1 MVVSAVWE
9 RREVDGAGGLRSWAR
24 EVYGQPVSIG
34 GPELLLD
41 AEASSSSIEIVAG
54 DIVALSP
61 LQLFWRRFRRDRV
74 AMVSAVVILVVVL
87 LALLAPLVVHILGL
101 PDPQQQNPNLLNA
114 FGGATGPSGRDP
126 LGVDSLGE
134 DTLSR
139 IIYGVRVSMLI
150 GVTGTALAS
159 LVGTLVGLAAGFFG
173 GWLDTLLMR
182 IVDVFLAFPV
192 IVLGLGIADACSI
205 QGCLQIGGHS
215 LITPGIVTVIFIITI
230 SSFTYIARIV
240 RGQVLSLREKEFV
253 EASRSLGASNWRIL
267 FKEILPNVTTPLIVY
282 SSLLIPVNILLE
294 ASLAF
299 LGVGVKPPTP
309 DLGQMISAAGGDLLN
324 GAPAWWNMVFPGVA
338 LLIIVLAF
346 NLLGDGLLD
355 ALNPK
360 GDR

>member
-1 MVVSAVWE
+1 ML
-9 RREVDGAGGLRSWAR
+9 GAAEGEQSS
-24 EVYGQPVSIG
+24 V
-34 GPELLLD
+34 EL
-41 AEASSSSIEIVAG
+41 APG

-61 LQLFWRRFRRDRV
+61 RQLFWRRFRSDRV
-74 AMVSAVVILVVVL
+74 ALGSALVIVVVVL
-87 LALLAPLVVHILGL
+87 VAIFAPIVVHILGL
-101 PDPQQQNPNLLNA
+101 PGPEQQNTNLLGA
-114 FGGATGPSGRDP
+114 FGQATGPTGRDP

-139 IIYGVRVSMLI
+139 IIYGIRVSMLI
-150 GVTGTALAS
+150 GVSGTALAA
-159 LVGTLVGLAAGFFG
+159 LVGTVVGLAAGFFG

-182 IVDVFLAFPV
+182 TVDVFLAFPV

-205 QGCLQIGGHS
+205 NGCLQIAGHS
-215 LITPGIVTVIFIITI
+215 VITPGIVTVIFIITI

-253 EASRSLGASNWRIL
+253 EAAHSLGASNRRIL
-267 FKEILPNVTTPLIVY
+267 FREILPNVTTPLIVY

-294 ASLAF
+294 AALAF

-309 DLGQMISAAGGDLLN
+309 DLGAMISAAGGDLLN
-324 GAPAWWNMVFPGVA
+324 GNPAWWNMIFPGVA

-355 ALNPK
+355 ALNPR

>member
-1 MVVSAVWE
+1 MLEA
-9 RREVDGAGGLRSWAR
+9 GA
-24 EVYGQPVSIG
+24 
-34 GPELLLD
+34 
-41 AEASSSSIEIVAG
+41 SSIEVVSD
-54 DIVALSP
+54 DIVARSP
-61 LQLFWRRFRRDRV
+61 RQIFWRRLRSDRV
-74 AMVSAVVILVVVL
+74 AMGSAVVIFLVVL
-87 LALLAPLVVHILGL
+87 IAILAPLVVRILGL
-101 PDPQQQNPNLLNA
+101 PGPEQQNPNILNA
-114 FGGATGPSGRDP
+114 FGGATGPTGRDP

-134 DTLSR
+134 DTLAR
-139 IIYGVRVSMLI
+139 IIYGIRVSMLI
-150 GVTGTALAS
+150 GVTGTVLAA

-192 IVLGLGIADACSI
+192 IVLGLGVADACSV
-205 QGCLQIGGHS
+205 QGCLKIAGHS
-215 LITPGIVTVIFIITI
+215 LISPGIVTVIFIITI

-253 EASRSLGASNWRIL
+253 EAARSLGASNRRIL
-267 FKEILPNVTTPLIVY
+267 FREILPNVTTPLIVY

-294 ASLAF
+294 AALAF
-299 LGVGVKPPTP
+299 LGVGVKAPTP
-309 DLGQMISAAGGDLLN
+309 DLGEMISAAGGDLLN
-324 GAPAWWNMVFPGVA
+324 GAPAWWNMIFPGAA

>member
-1 MVVSAVWE
+1 VSTSGADLLLE
-9 RREVDGAGGLRSWAR
+9 AGGSAD
-24 EVYGQPVSIG
+24 VVVVPG
-34 GPELLLD
+34 
-41 AEASSSSIEIVAG
+41 EIT
-54 DIVALSP
+54 ALSP
-61 LQLFWRRFRRDRV
+61 RQLFWRRFRADRV
-74 AMVSAVVILVVVL
+74 AIGSSVVILIVVFI
-87 LALLAPLVVHILGL
+87 AIFAPVIVHVFGL
-101 PDPQQQNPNLLNA
+101 PGSEQQDPNVLNA

-139 IIYGVRVSMLI
+139 ILYGIRVSMLI
-150 GVTGTALAS
+150 GVTGTVLAA
-159 LVGTLVGLAAGFFG
+159 LVGTVIGLIAGFYG
-173 GWLDTLLMR
+173 GWVDTLLMR

-205 QGCLQIGGHS
+205 AGCAKIAGHS

-253 EASRSLGASNWRIL
+253 DASRSLGASNRRIL
-267 FKEILPNVTTPLIVY
+267 FTEILPNVMTPLIVY

-294 ASLAF
+294 AGLAF
-299 LGVGVKPPTP
+299 LGVGVKAPTA
-309 DLGQMISAAGGDLLN
+309 DLGAMISAAGGDLLN
-324 GAPAWWNMVFPGVA
+324 SNPAWWNMVFPGAA

>member
-1 MVVSAVWE
+1 M
-9 RREVDGAGGLRSWAR
+9 
-24 EVYGQPVSIG
+24 SIG
-34 GPELLLD
+34 TSEALLEGAATPHAVD
-41 AEASSSSIEIVAG
+41 VVPGDVVAR
-54 DIVALSP
+54 SP
-61 LQLFWRRFRRDRV
+61 RQLFWRRFRADRV
-74 AMVSAVVILVVVL
+74 AMGSAVIILLVVL
-87 LALLAPLVVHILGL
+87 ISILAPVVVHLFGL
-101 PDPQQQNPNLLNA
+101 PNPEQQNPDLLNA
-114 FGGATGPSGRDP
+114 FGGATGPSGHDP

-150 GVTGTALAS
+150 GVSGTALAA
-159 LVGTLVGLAAGFFG
+159 LVGTVVGLAAGFFG
-173 GWLDTLLMR
+173 RWVDTVLMR

-192 IVLGLGIADACSI
+192 IVLGLGVADACSI
-205 QGCLQIGGHS
+205 QGCFQIAGHS

-240 RGQVLSLREKEFV
+240 RGQVLSLREKEFI
-253 EASRSLGASNWRIL
+253 EASRSLGASNRRIL
-267 FKEILPNVTTPLIVY
+267 FREILPNVTTPLIVY

-294 ASLAF
+294 AALAF

-324 GAPAWWNMVFPGVA
+324 GTPAWWNMVFPGAA

>member
-1 MVVSAVWE
+1 M
-9 RREVDGAGGLRSWAR
+9 
-24 EVYGQPVSIG
+24 SIG
-34 GPELLLD
+34 GSEILIEGPDLAPEV
-41 AEASSSSIEIVAG
+41 EALPGEITAR
-54 DIVALSP
+54 SP
-61 LQLFWRRFRRDRV
+61 RELFWRRFRADRV
-74 AMVSAVVILVVVL
+74 AMASAAVILLVVLIAIFAPVVVHL
-87 LALLAPLVVHILGL
+87 LGL
-101 PDPQQQNPNLLNA
+101 PNPETQNSNLLNA
-114 FGGATGPSGRDP
+114 FGNPTGPSAHDP
-126 LGVDSLGE
+126 FGVYGVGQ
-134 DTLSR
+134 DTMSG
-139 IIYGVRVSMLI
+139 IIYGIRVSMLI
-150 GVTGTALAS
+150 GVSGTALAA
-159 LVGTLVGLAAGFFG
+159 LVGTIVGLAAGFFG

-182 IVDVFLAFPV
+182 MVDVFLAFPV

-205 QGCLQIGGHS
+205 QGCFQVAGHS
-215 LITPGIVTVIFIITI
+215 LITPGIVTVVFIITI

-253 EASRSLGASNWRIL
+253 EAAHSVGASNRRIL

-294 ASLAF
+294 AALAF

-309 DLGQMISAAGGDLLN
+309 DLGQMISAAGGDLLGGN
-324 GAPAWWNMVFPGVA
+324 PAWWNMIFPGVA

>member
-1 MVVSAVWE
+1 M
-9 RREVDGAGGLRSWAR
+9 
-24 EVYGQPVSIG
+24 SIG
-34 GPELLLD
+34 GPELLLEEGAD
-41 AEASSSSIEIVAG
+41 LLEVVGEVGDVA
-54 DIVALSP
+54 ALSP
-61 LQLFWRRFRRDRV
+61 LQLFWRRFRADRV
-74 AMVSAVVILVVVL
+74 AMVSAAVILVIVII
-87 LALLAPLVVHILGL
+87 ALFAPLIVKLFGL
-101 PDPQQQNPNLLNA
+101 PAPEQQNANLLNL
-114 FGGATGPSGRDP
+114 FGGATGPTARDP

-139 IIYGVRVSMLI
+139 ILYGIRVSMLI
-150 GVTGTALAS
+150 GVTGTVLAALF
-159 LVGTLVGLAAGFFG
+159 GTVVGLAAGFYG
-173 GWLDTLLMR
+173 RWLDTLLMR

-192 IVLGLGIADACSI
+192 IVLGLGIADACSV
-205 QGCLQIGGHS
+205 QGCASIAGHA

-253 EASRSLGASNWRIL
+253 DAARSLGASNNRIL
-267 FKEILPNVTTPLIVY
+267 FREILPNVMTSLIVY
-282 SSLLIPVNILLE
+282 SSLLIPVNILFE
-294 ASLAF
+294 AALAF

-309 DLGQMISAAGGDLLN
+309 DLGEMISAAGGDLLN
-324 GAPAWWNMVFPGVA
+324 GTPAWWNMIFPGAA

>member
-1 MVVSAVWE
+1 MSTGAPDILLGAEDTPSPSSVELATG
-9 RREVDGAGGLRSWAR
+9 EV
-24 EVYGQPVSIG
+24 
-34 GPELLLD
+34 
-41 AEASSSSIEIVAG
+41 
-54 DIVALSP
+54 VALSP
-61 LQLFWRRFRRDRV
+61 RALFWRRFRTDRV
-74 AMVSAVVILVVVL
+74 ALVSAVVILVIVL
-87 LALLAPLVVHILGL
+87 LAILAPVVVNLLGL
-101 PDPQQQNPNLLNA
+101 PGPETQDTNLLNA
-114 FGGATGPSGRDP
+114 FGGATGPSAHDP

-139 IIYGVRVSMLI
+139 IIYGIRVSMLI
-150 GVTGTALAS
+150 GVTGTALAA

-205 QGCLQIGGHS
+205 QGCLQVAGHS
-215 LITPGIVTVIFIITI
+215 LISPGIVTVIFIITI

-240 RGQVLSLREKEFV
+240 RGQVLSLREKEFI
-253 EASRSLGASNWRIL
+253 EAANSLGASNRRIL

-294 ASLAF
+294 AALAF

-309 DLGQMISAAGGDLLN
+309 DLGAMISAAGGNLLN
-324 GAPAWWNMVFPGVA
+324 GNPDWWNMVFPGIA
-338 LLIIVLAF
+338 LLIMVLAF

>member
-1 MVVSAVWE
+1 LWYPRSPEGGFEAASGNIEPVMSISGADLLAETEGLIQDVEVVPGEITARSP
-9 RREVDGAGGLRSWAR
+9 RE
-24 EVYGQPVSIG
+24 
-34 GPELLLD
+34 
-41 AEASSSSIEIVAG
+41 
-54 DIVALSP
+54 
-61 LQLFWRRFRRDRV
+61 LFWRRFRADRV
-74 AMVSAVVILVVVL
+74 AMISAVVILLVVLIAILAPVVVHL
-87 LALLAPLVVHILGL
+87 LGL
-101 PDPQQQNPNLLNA
+101 PNPEQQNTNLTNA

-126 LGVDSLGE
+126 LGIDSLGE

-150 GVTGTALAS
+150 GVAGTALAA
-159 LVGTLVGLAAGFFG
+159 LVGTIVGLAAGFFG
-173 GWLDTLLMR
+173 RWLDTLLMR

-205 QGCLQIGGHS
+205 QGCLQISGHS

-253 EASRSLGASNWRIL
+253 EAAHSLGASNRRIV
-267 FKEILPNVTTPLIVY
+267 FREILPNVTTPLIVY

-294 ASLAF
+294 AALAF
-299 LGVGVKPPTP
+299 LGVGVKPPTA

-324 GAPAWWNMVFPGVA
+324 GNPAWWNMIFPGIA

>member
-1 MVVSAVWE
+1 M
-9 RREVDGAGGLRSWAR
+9 
-24 EVYGQPVSIG
+24 
-34 GPELLLD
+34 LL
-41 AEASSSSIEIVAG
+41 EADSSSGIELVPG

-61 LQLFWRRFRRDRV
+61 RQLFWRRFRSDRV
-74 AMVSAVVILVVVL
+74 AMGSAVVILVVVL
-87 LALLAPLVVHILGL
+87 ISVFAPVVVHLLGL
-101 PDPQQQNPNLLNA
+101 PAPEQQNPNLLNA
-114 FGGATGPSGRDP
+114 FGGPTGPSGRDP
-126 LGVDSLGE
+126 LGVDGLGE

-139 IIYGVRVSMLI
+139 IIYGIRVSMLI
-150 GVTGTALAS
+150 GVVGTALAA
-159 LVGTLVGLAAGFFG
+159 LVGTVVGLAAGFYG
-173 GWLDTLLMR
+173 RWLDTLLMR

-205 QGCLQIGGHS
+205 QGCLQVAGHS
-215 LITPGIVTVIFIITI
+215 LISPGIVTVIFIITI

-240 RGQVLSLREKEFV
+240 RGQVLSLREKEFI
-253 EASRSLGASNWRIL
+253 EAAQSLGASHRRIL

-294 ASLAF
+294 AALAF

-309 DLGQMISAAGGDLLN
+309 DLGAMISAAGNDLLN
-324 GAPAWWNMVFPGVA
+324 GNPAWWNMVFPGVA

>member
-1 MVVSAVWE
+1 
-9 RREVDGAGGLRSWAR
+9 
-24 EVYGQPVSIG
+24 
-34 GPELLLD
+34 
-41 AEASSSSIEIVAG
+41 
-54 DIVALSP
+54 
-61 LQLFWRRFRRDRV
+61 
-74 AMVSAVVILVVVL
+74 
-87 LALLAPLVVHILGL
+87 
-101 PDPQQQNPNLLNA
+101 
-114 FGGATGPSGRDP
+114 
-126 LGVDSLGE
+126 
-134 DTLSR
+134 
-139 IIYGVRVSMLI
+139 MLI
-150 GVTGTALAS
+150 GVTGTALAA
-159 LVGTLVGLAAGFFG
+159 LLGTIVGLAAGFYG
-173 GWLDTLLMR
+173 RWLDTLLMR

-215 LITPGIVTVIFIITI
+215 VITPGIVTVIFIITI

-240 RGQVLSLREKEFV
+240 RGQVLSLREKEFI
-253 EASRSLGASNWRIL
+253 EAANSLGASNRRIL

-294 ASLAF
+294 AALAF

-309 DLGQMISAAGGDLLN
+309 DLGAMISSAGGDLLN
-324 GAPAWWNMVFPGVA
+324 GNPAWWNMIFPGVA